1 MMVDYKGYLIVGHA
15 VRVHPTSSDWWR
27 SQGSVYTNSPEGT
40 IHFKQLEGVI
50 FESKEA
56 AEAHGLELCK
66 KWVDGNLEA
75 SDDV

>member
-1 MMVDYKGYLIVGHA
+1 MVSYKGYLIVGEALKLHA
-15 VRVHPTSSDWWR
+15 DWWR